1 VPSRSLVWVEI
12 EQAKNSGKKLQKR
25 EWSLS
30 PGRRRGSEA
39 SRTPQPTEGRGHDAA
54 GCPRNWGAR
63 GRKDLGLE
71 LPLPNFVRKLRRLR
85 ARSKAAASGP
95 GARARAPASPERS
108 RQAGPVRA
116 ARGAR
121 ALGGRARSIARS
133 PVRPLSTAPA
143 ARLSALP
150 ALSLRRPRRRRR
162 RRRRRRLLRRVT
174 PPLKPEPFPG
184 RRRPLCQS
192 APCAP
197 AAPQPRAAP
206 TPRSSSET
214 PTRVARGR
222 SRSPRAGVP
231 REPPNKAWSRA
242 PRRRRL
248 LLSWRARLAQGL
260 QSDCVTLF
268 YVNLGNT

>member
-1 VPSRSLVWVEI
+1 MTPRAALGIGEREEERTWAWSCLFQTSFASCEGSER
-12 EQAKNSGKKLQKR
+12 AAKLQPR
-25 EWSLS
+25 A
-30 PGRRRGSEA
+30 PGPGHPPARRGVA
-39 SRTPQPTEGRGHDAA
+39 
-54 GCPRNWGAR
+54 
-63 GRKDLGLE
+63 K
-71 LPLPNFVRKLRRLR
+71 
-85 ARSKAAASGP
+85 P
-95 GARARAPASPERS
+95 GQYA
-108 RQAGPVRA
+108 QA

-150 ALSLRRPRRRRR
+150 ALSLRRP
-162 RRRRRRLLRRVT
+162 RRRRLLRRVT